1 MKNAKSSLGKFHIA
15 VSLSSSYVVRNP
27 AKTKLNTMIYL
38 LRHGET
44 VWNRAGRFQGQGD
57 APLTAE
63 GVAQARAMGRRLAQ
77 EEPAG
82 ARLIS
87 SPLYRAWQSAV
98 LVAEALSLDPHTI
111 EFEPRLMEL
120 GFGDW
125 EGLTREEVK
134 ARALDDWR
142 ARKADVWNHVPPGG
156 ESLAELEARAEDW
169 LTAHRDGE
177 TLIVLS
183 HGLTSR
189 VLRGLYLGIRGP
201 DVLRYSV
208 RQTELY
214 RLSGGQVET
223 LSTEL
228 AELNELA

>member
-1 MKNAKSSLGKFHIA
+1 MSWSA
-15 VSLSSSYVVRNP
+15 SYVVRNP
-27 AKTKLNTMIYL
+27 AKTRLNTMIYL

-63 GVAQARAMGRRLAQ
+63 GVAQARAMGQRLAQ
-77 EEPAG
+77 EELAG

-111 EFEPRLMEL
+111 EFEPRLMEVS
-120 GFGDW
+120 FGDW
-125 EGLTREEVK
+125 EGLTREEIK
-134 ARALDDWR
+134 ANDLDKWR
-142 ARKADVWNHVPPGG
+142 ARKADIWNHAPPGG
-156 ESLAELEARAEDW
+156 ESFAQTEVRVEDW
-169 LTAHRDGE
+169 LNAHRDKE
-177 TLIVLS
+177 PLIAVS

-223 LSTEL
+223 LPTEL
-228 AELNELA
+228 AEFDELA

>member
-1 MKNAKSSLGKFHIA
+1 
-15 VSLSSSYVVRNP
+15 
-27 AKTKLNTMIYL
+27 MIYL

-77 EEPAG
+77 EELAG

-98 LVAEALSLDPHTI
+98 LVAEALSRDPHDI
-111 EFEPRLMEL
+111 EFEPRLMEV
-120 GFGDW
+120 GFGEW
-125 EGLTREEVK
+125 EGLTREEIKV
-134 ARALDDWR
+134 RAHDEWR

-156 ESLAELEARAEDW
+156 ESFAQTEVRAEDW
-169 LTAHRDGE
+169 LTAHRDGAPV
-177 TLIVLS
+177 IAVS

-189 VLRGLYLGIRGP
+189 VLRGLYLGVRGP
-201 DVLRYSV
+201 DVLGYSV
-208 RQTELY
+208 RQTEFY
-214 RLSGGQVET
+214 RLSDGRVDT
-223 LSTEL
+223 LTTEL
-228 AELNELA
+228 ADAEAPQADTTPEHGTTGLASPASGG

>member
-1 MKNAKSSLGKFHIA
+1 
-15 VSLSSSYVVRNP
+15 
-27 AKTKLNTMIYL
+27 MIYL

-44 VWNRAGRFQGQGD
+44 VWNRAGRFQGHGD
-57 APLTAE
+57 APLTAA
-63 GVAQARAMGRRLAQ
+63 GVAQAQAMGRRLAQ
-77 EEPAG
+77 EELSG

-98 LVAEALSLDPHTI
+98 LVAEALSLDPHAI
-111 EFEPRLMEL
+111 EFEPRLMEV

-125 EGLTREEVK
+125 EGLTREDIK
-134 ARALDDWR
+134 ATALDEWR
-142 ARKADVWNHVPPGG
+142 TRKADVWNHVPPGG
-156 ESLAELEARAEDW
+156 ESFAELEARAEDW

-177 TLIVLS
+177 TLIALS

-201 DVLRYSV
+201 DVLGYSV

-223 LSTEL
+223 LPTEL
-228 AELNELA
+228 AEVDELA

>member
-1 MKNAKSSLGKFHIA
+1 MIGTTGNAKH
-15 VSLSSSYVVRNP
+15 NP
-27 AKTKLNTMIYL
+27 MIYL

-77 EEPAG
+77 EELAG

-98 LVAEALSLDPHTI
+98 LVAEALSLDSRNI

-120 GFGDW
+120 GFGEW
-125 EGLTREEVK
+125 EGLTREEIK
-134 ARALDDWR
+134 ARAHGEWR

-156 ESLAELEARAEDW
+156 ESLAELEVRAEDW
-169 LTAHRDGE
+169 LAVHRDRE
-177 TLIVLS
+177 PLIVLS

-189 VLRGLYLGIRGP
+189 VLRGLYLGVRGP
-201 DVLRYSV
+201 DVLGYSV
-208 RQTELY
+208 RQTEFY
-214 RLSGGQVET
+214 RLSGGRVDT
-223 LSTEL
+223 LTTEL
-228 AELNELA
+228 AEAGAPQADAPYAARTTGVASPASGG

>member
-1 MKNAKSSLGKFHIA
+1 MSWSA
-15 VSLSSSYVVRNP
+15 SYVVRNP
-27 AKTKLNTMIYL
+27 AKTRLNTMIYL

-77 EEPAG
+77 EELAG
-82 ARLIS
+82 GRLIS

-98 LVAEALSLDPHTI
+98 LVAEALSLDPHSI

-134 ARALDDWR
+134 AHALSEWQ

-223 LSTEL
+223 LPTEL
-228 AELNELA
+228 AEFDELA